1 MSLYKISNEQLFEIS
16 SVQFQDFSYLEKHIQ
31 NLITKDPNVLGEDLL
46 IISEE
51 YTDWQESKKRL
62 DLLALD
68 RSGNLVVIEIKRD
81 NDGFHMDLQAIRYAS
96 MLSLMTYDNVI
107 NTYSKYLEKQG
118 KDGSGAQKGIN
129 DFLNYNEEKD
139 FEFAKDIR
147 IILVNNHY
155 SKELTSS
162 VLWLRKKGI
171 DIKCIQFTPYKNEGD
186 QDILL
191 DINILIPL
199 REANDYMIAIQKKE
213 QEKEKVSQQIR
224 STRDY
229 SKFKF
234 NQEILSKNR
243 LVLNV
248 VKKYILDNPEKNI
261 EEIRMA
267 FPNDLQGS
275 FGVVKTL
282 EEYRNESLKGK
293 RFFDDDNEIVYLSD
307 KTPIVVCSQ
316 WGIGSITRFNNQ
328 AKELGYKIEKVDS

>member
-1 MSLYKISNEQLFEIS
+1 MSLYKILNKQLLKVP
-16 SVQFQDFSYLEKHIQ
+16 SVQFQDFNYLEKDIQ
-31 NLITKDPNVLGEDLL
+31 SMIVNNPNVLGEELL
-46 IISEE
+46 VISEE
-51 YTDWQESKKRL
+51 YTDWQESKKRV
-62 DLLALD
+62 DILAID
-68 RSGNLVVIEIKRD
+68 QSGNLVVIEVKRD

-96 MLSLMTYDNVI
+96 MLSLMTYDNAV
-107 NTYSKYLEKQG
+107 NTYTRYLEKQG
-118 KDGSGAQKGIN
+118 KNSVNAQKTIN
-129 DFLNYNEEKD
+129 DFLNYNEEED

-171 DIKCIQFTPYKNEGD
+171 DITCIQFTPYNNEEN
-186 QDILL
+186 QHILL
-191 DINILIPL
+191 DVDIIIPL
-199 REANDYMIAIQKKE
+199 REANDYMIAIQRKE

-229 SKFKF
+229 SKFRF
-234 NQEILSKNR
+234 NHQILAKNR

-248 VKKYILDNPEKNI
+248 VKKYIDDHPKVDYNELKNI
-261 EEIRMA
+261 
-267 FPNDLQGS
+267 FPDELQGS
-275 FGVVKTL
+275 HGVIKTL
-282 EEYRNESLKGK
+282 EEYRNDNLKGK

-328 AKELGYKIEKVDS
+328 AKELGYKIEKEDS